1 MRMRASRADL
11 ASQPARQ
18 EGPLFYFEHKFNKN
32 AAKILPGEYLV
43 TGEDLL
49 LVTIL
54 GSCVAA
60 CIWDDQR
67 QIGGMNHFLLPDTEA
82 AGAVSESARY
92 GGFAMEI
99 LVNELLKAGASRR
112 DLQAKV
118 FGGGNVLQAFTKTAV
133 GTRNA
138 EFVREY
144 LAAEK
149 IPVIAEDL
157 EGIHPRKVHFFP
169 QSGRVMV
176 KRLPHAHETA
186 VVQEEKAYC
195 SRLASQQVTG
205 DVELFD

>member
-1 MRMRASRADL
+1 MRMRASRVDL
-11 ASQPARQ
+11 SAAPVAQ
-18 EGPLFYFEHKFNKN
+18 EGPLLYFEHKFKKN

-43 TGEDLL
+43 TADDLL

-60 CIWDDQR
+60 CIWDDDR
-67 QIGGMNHFLLPDTEA
+67 QIGGMNHFLLPDTETSGA
-82 AGAVSESARY
+82 ASESARY

-99 LVNELLKAGASRR
+99 LVNELLKAGALRSSLR
-112 DLQAKV
+112 AKV
-118 FGGGNVLQAFTKTAV
+118 FGGGNVLQAFTRTAV

-144 LAAEK
+144 LDAER
-149 IPVIAEDL
+149 IPIVAEDL

-169 QSGRVMV
+169 QTGRVMV
-176 KRLPHAHETA
+176 KRLPHAHQGQ

-195 SRLASQQVTG
+195 TRLAARQVSG
-205 DVELFD
+205 DIELFD